1 MQLIGIKR
9 TEGTEPLLEV
19 SGISKRFPGVVA
31 LDAVSLDVR
40 RSEIVGI
47 VGENGAGKSTLM
59 KILAGIYRPDSGAI
73 RFDGRPVS
81 IRSPGEATRL
91 GIGLIHQELELV
103 DSLDVA
109 ANIFLGREP
118 VSWGPLKLIDRKTV
132 YSETEGYLSR
142 LGLNLSPRTSLS
154 RLSLAQQQS
163 VEIARA
169 LSLKARLLIMDEPT
183 SSLTSTET
191 ERLFGL
197 IRDMRRDGVSFIYI
211 SHRLAEIEELAD
223 RLFVLRDGKNAGILA
238 PPEITSERMVQL
250 MVGRDLKSFYG
261 SLASTAGD
269 TFLQVD
275 GMRTRRYPAQQVSLT
290 IRRGEILGVAG
301 LIGAGRTEVAQA
313 ICGVNPAVSGEI
325 FLKGERLKI
334 ESPSEAI
341 RQGIYLI
348 PEDRRRFGLI
358 SEMSVR
364 ENISLPA
371 LARHSRA
378 RLIDRRREVE
388 STRTISS
395 ELRIKMASLEAV
407 TRDLS
412 GGNQQKVV
420 LARWLSLDP
429 RVIVFDEP
437 TKGIDIAAKADIYH
451 LLRRL
456 ASEGVGIMMI
466 SSDLEEILGNSDR
479 VAVMREGRITGILE
493 RSECSPES
501 IMRLAVA

>member
-1 MQLIGIKR
+1 
-9 TEGTEPLLEV
+9 
-19 SGISKRFPGVVA
+19 
-31 LDAVSLDVR
+31 
-40 RSEIVGI
+40 
-47 VGENGAGKSTLM
+47 
-59 KILAGIYRPDSGAI
+59 
-73 RFDGRPVS
+73 
-81 IRSPGEATRL
+81 
-91 GIGLIHQELELV
+91 
-103 DSLDVA
+103 
-109 ANIFLGREP
+109 
-118 VSWGPLKLIDRKTV
+118 
-132 YSETEGYLSR
+132 
-142 LGLNLSPRTSLS
+142 
-154 RLSLAQQQS
+154 
-163 VEIARA
+163 
-169 LSLKARLLIMDEPT
+169 
-183 SSLTSTET
+183 
-191 ERLFGL
+191 
-197 IRDMRRDGVSFIYI
+197 
-211 SHRLAEIEELAD
+211 
-223 RLFVLRDGKNAGILA
+223 
-238 PPEITSERMVQL
+238 
-250 MVGRDLKSFYG
+250 
-261 SLASTAGD
+261 
-269 TFLQVD
+269 
-275 GMRTRRYPAQQVSLT
+275 MRTRRYPAQQVSLT

-313 ICGVNPAVSGEI
+313 LCGVNPAVSGEI

-371 LARHSRA
+371 LARHSSA
-378 RLIDRRREVE
+378 GLIDRRREVE
-388 STRTISS
+388 SARTISS

-407 TRDLS
+407 ARDLS